1 MTEDVEQDPADW
13 LRRQPGQERE
23 WIRQNN
29 VIYGGMIAVALVLVQ
44 PFLTAGPLT
53 GLPLVCVIAFA
64 VAIPLLAALVMINQQ
79 ETFRG
84 RLTSSKTVNV
94 ARGLAMLASG
104 TGIVTA
110 FWHMSSI
117 AGIVVL
123 SSMVL
128 AVAVHSSGYTRLE
141 WPVLRRLTQR
151 SARQAEVAAAKAEA
165 AAAEAAKQAAAAE
178 AEAAEK
184 PDRPPAG

>member
-1 MTEDVEQDPADW
+1 MTDDAEQDPADW
-13 LRRQPGQERE
+13 LRRQPGQVRE

-44 PFLTAGPLT
+44 PFLTVAPLE
-53 GLPLVCVIAFA
+53 PLELACVIAFA
-64 VAIPLLAALVMINQQ
+64 FAIPLLAALVMINQQ

-84 RLTSSKTVNV
+84 RLASSKTVNV
-94 ARGLAMLASG
+94 ARALAMLASG

-110 FWHMSSI
+110 FWNMSSI

-123 SSMVL
+123 GSMVL

-141 WPVLRRLTQR
+141 WPVLRRFGQR
-151 SARQAEVAAAKAEA
+151 SA
-165 AAAEAAKQAAAAE
+165 KQ
-178 AEAAEK
+178 AEAAESAEQRE
-184 PDRPPAG
+184 RPSAG